1 MKGVQPAPCSLLGV
15 CVQLIP
21 KRGNL
26 AWFAASAA
34 LALALRAVLPPWGRV
49 QQRDVGELTRPNP
62 AAAAESSATIA
73 EPWLHPETSLRD
85 YPFLRERVAEEY
97 GWTEERV
104 DGAITEYLRFL
115 QLLADAPS
123 QDLIASSDVDLVWHE
138 HIMDTLNYAADCRRI
153 FGHFLHHRRARTPE
167 EQRMPVG
174 RPPSQF
180 WGENTTAASM
190 CGGGSNID
198 PYRTVPAPAPS
209 GGSSAGVTTT
219 PVANVVASRA
229 PAAATTR
236 PLRTAAV
243 ALASAAVVA
252 PLARPW

>member
-1 MKGVQPAPCSLLGV
+1 
-15 CVQLIP
+15 VQLIP

-167 EQRMPVG
+167 EFSAIPESYSRTKDVYARRYG
-174 RPPSQF
+174 VRPPSQF